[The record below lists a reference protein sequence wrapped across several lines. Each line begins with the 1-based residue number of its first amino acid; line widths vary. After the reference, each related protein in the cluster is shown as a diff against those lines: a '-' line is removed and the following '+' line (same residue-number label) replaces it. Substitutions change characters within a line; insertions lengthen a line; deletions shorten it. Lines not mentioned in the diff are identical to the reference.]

1 MYQSSLDLTNRAS
14 RDCRRRPPAVCPRR
28 APETP
33 SLGCSTLHGGRE
45 KDVFRARRGLLTKP
59 RDSRLPTSLCLV
71 IIIIITPA
79 AVLAS
84 FAAVALVAV
93 TLYIVFAQVAFGQTA
108 APAVWR
114 SAAFPGR
121 RAAQVLLAQ
130 PVGTPSECRSSGLGR
145 LKGARAS
152 AATGKE
158 ADTQNKFLVS
168 RSPAA

>member
-1 MYQSSLDLTNRAS
+1 MFYFTRG
-14 RDCRRRPPAVCPRR
+14 
-28 APETP
+28 E
-33 SLGCSTLHGGRE
+33 G

-108 APAVWR
+108 AYR
-114 SAAFPGR
+114 SDK
-121 RAAQVLLAQ
+121 L
-130 PVGTPSECRSSGLGR
+130 GL
-145 LKGARAS
+145 K
-152 AATGKE
+152 
-158 ADTQNKFLVS
+158 
-168 RSPAA
+168 